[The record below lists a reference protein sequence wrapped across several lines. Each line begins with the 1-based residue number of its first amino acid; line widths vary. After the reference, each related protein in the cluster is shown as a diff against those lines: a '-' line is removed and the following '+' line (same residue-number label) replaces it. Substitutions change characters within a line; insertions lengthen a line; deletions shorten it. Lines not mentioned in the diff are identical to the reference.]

1 MNRDPNGEWDLFFLC
16 RDNRLVE
23 CLQQQSLGRIEFGS
37 ASPAIHREDTSV
49 TKALGTYSHTG
60 SKLKSDALGS
70 VRRTELAAIKQE
82 ITEHRAH
89 SAMLA

>member
-1 MNRDPNGEWDLFFLC
+1 MRPVVSFAATIAWLSAC
-16 RDNRLVE
+16 SSKTSV
-23 CLQQQSLGRIEFGS
+23 RIEFDS
-37 ASPAIHREDTSV
+37 ASPAIRREDTSV
-49 TKALGTYSHTG
+49 TKALGAYSHTG